1 MSNARKTFKGLIF
14 AFAACALWSTLYIRT
29 DFIAPY
35 GTADLA
41 IVRFLFSTVL
51 ALFVAAVSGN
61 ARRLLVNRRY
71 QDWLSAGLLGF
82 LGFTGY
88 FFFLATA
95 IKYTSEVITVSIIG
109 MIAIVTMVANNL
121 IYKEFPWRWIVWPVL
136 LAIIGVALIVGA
148 QIEAGQFSLKD
159 MRGYLGLAAAII
171 SLAMW
176 SSYQVLNKRALL
188 KRSAMPTEDWTLLTL
203 IAGSGVLPVLIVAIP
218 FSPVANEFV
227 LFTQPLSAATLAL
240 AGWGFFL
247 AVGASLL
254 SLYAWNTAQTYLPP
268 ALSGQ
273 SVVLLLPL
281 VFGLGWYYGRFSQSS
296 LWIGVGIAFL
306 LGSVAATIVLRRL
319 IATRAGNDTSLSK
332 SVVKQ
337 KERGQP
343 GPPLPQKSIAGPAQ
357 S

>member
-1 MSNARKTFKGLIF
+1 MSNAPKVIKGLVF
-14 AFAACALWSTLYIRT
+14 ALVACAFWSTLYIHT

-41 IVRFLFSTVL
+41 IVRFLFSTAL
-51 ALFVAAVSGN
+51 ALLVAVLRGN
-61 ARRLLVNRRY
+61 AQRLLANRLY

-95 IKYTSEVITVSIIG
+95 IKYTSEVVTVSIIG

-121 IYKEFPWRWIVWPVL
+121 IYKEFPWRLIVWPVL
-136 LAIIGVALIVGA
+136 LAIVGVALIVGA
-148 QIEAGQFSLKD
+148 QIETGQFPLRD
-159 MRGYLGLAAAII
+159 MRSYLGLASAFVA
-171 SLAMW
+171 LAMW

-203 IAGSGVLPVLIVAIP
+203 IAGSAALPLLIMVLP
-218 FSPVANEFV
+218 FSPVANEFG
-227 LFTQPLSAATLAL
+227 LFTHPFGTAMLAL
-240 AGWGFFL
+240 TGWGLFL

-281 VFGLGWYYGRFSQSS
+281 VFGLGWHYGRFSQGS
-296 LWIGVGIAFL
+296 LPIGIGIVFL
-306 LGSVAATIVLRRL
+306 LGSVAATIVLRYRV
-319 IATRAGNDTSLSK
+319 AARASNNEPSLK
-332 SVVKQ
+332 LVVEQ
-337 KERGQP
+337 
-343 GPPLPQKSIAGPAQ
+343 
-357 S
+357 